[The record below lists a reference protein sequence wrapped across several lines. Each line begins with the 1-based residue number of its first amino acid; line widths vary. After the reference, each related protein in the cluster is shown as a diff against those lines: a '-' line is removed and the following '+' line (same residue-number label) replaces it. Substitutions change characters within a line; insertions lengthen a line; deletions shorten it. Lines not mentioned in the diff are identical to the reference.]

1 MASLASSLPRALLT
15 PSLYAN
21 VHNIWFQGV
30 APNSKIASREV
41 MTRWFGQ
48 GSPEDR
54 RAFDETCSKEFA
66 AALESI
72 GPDNFPL
79 PPALNFHEE
88 SAAAASI
95 AAPLMKNI
103 NNTTDDETKSSQALA
118 LVLLLD
124 QIPRN
129 IFRTR
134 QAVIYTHYDRLARAV
149 LRNIMS
155 SDPRLDMHSSLRL
168 APARRMWFYM
178 PLMHSEYI
186 EDHETYI
193 KVVSEMQAEF
203 RQHGDK
209 QSEDYVGWSLD
220 SEKKHKHLI
229 ERFGRYPYRN
239 AQLGRTLT
247 KEEEE
252 YLQSGGEDFGTAA

>member
-1 MASLASSLPRALLT
+1 MAGFTSTLPRTLLS
-15 PSLYAN
+15 PSLYTH
-21 VHNIWFQGV
+21 VHNVWFQGV
-30 APNSKIASREV
+30 APHAKIASREA

-54 RAFDETCSKEFA
+54 RAFDDTCTKEFA

-72 GPDNFPL
+72 GPEKFSL
-79 PPALNFHEE
+79 PPSNNFSEE
-88 SAAAASI
+88 SAAAENI
-95 AAPLMKNI
+95 AGPLMQSI
-103 NNTTDDETKSSQALA
+103 NTSDGETKSMQTLA
-118 LVLLLD
+118 LILLLD

-149 LRNIMS
+149 LRSLMS
-155 SDPRLDMHSSLRL
+155 AESRPDMHPSLRL

-178 PLMHSEYI
+178 PLMHSEHI

-193 KVVSEMQAEF
+193 KVVSEMQEEF
-203 RQHGDK
+203 REQGDK
-209 QSEDYVGWSLD
+209 QSEDYIGDSLEF
-220 SEKKHKHLI
+220 EKKHKHLI
-229 ERFGRYPYRN
+229 ERFGRYPHRN
-239 AQLGRTLT
+239 AQLGRLMT

-252 YLQSGGEDFGTAA
+252 YLRSGGEHFGTAA